1 MVLSLQTLIRKT
13 RQHVGHHES
22 YDRTVEDYVNDY
34 ISSAQE
40 EIASSILI
48 KRDKFLSTYF
58 DITLDGSREYDLP
71 RGVDRIFAFE
81 DISSGANNPIDTTP
95 VHFENRF
102 IYLQNFFTRLR
113 YYLKDGKIG
122 IPSEL
127 VSGTFRV
134 WYPNY
139 VKPLFYGTVT
149 ATTSNTVTFTTAT
162 TGSIVPVDDYY
173 NGMYLVNTNGEFKEV
188 TDFVGSTLVFTVDSD
203 WAVTPTIVS
212 LASPIP
218 PRFQTL
224 LHLTAGINWR
234 LDLDM
239 PIGDMIHVRD
249 REMEQLNLILGKR
262 QTHKSHHVKKTRR

>member
-1 MVLSLQTLIRKT
+1 
-13 RQHVGHHES
+13 
-22 YDRTVEDYVNDY
+22 
-34 ISSAQE
+34 
-40 EIASSILI
+40 
-48 KRDKFLSTYF
+48 
-58 DITLDGSREYDLP
+58 
-71 RGVDRIFAFE
+71 
-81 DISSGANNPIDTTP
+81 
-95 VHFENRF
+95 
-102 IYLQNFFTRLR
+102 
-113 YYLKDGKIG
+113 
-122 IPSEL
+122 
-127 VSGTFRV
+127 
-134 WYPNY
+134 
-139 VKPLFYGTVT
+139 
-149 ATTSNTVTFTTAT
+149 
-162 TGSIVPVDDYY
+162 
-173 NGMYLVNTNGEFKEV
+173 NGEFKEV